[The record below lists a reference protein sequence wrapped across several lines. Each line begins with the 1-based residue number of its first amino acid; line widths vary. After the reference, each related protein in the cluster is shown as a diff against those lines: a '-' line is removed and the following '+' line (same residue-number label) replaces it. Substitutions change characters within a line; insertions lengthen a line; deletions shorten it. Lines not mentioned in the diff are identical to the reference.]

1 MQVRGIMGQVERVR
15 GAEASDRPAER
26 AVSRSE
32 WFGWW
37 IVMLVGSGGLGL
49 LLGWVAVVMPDRF
62 DRSGTGIQDL
72 EPAPDWLWRVG
83 AIAVGTA
90 FVVLAALIWAHVR
103 RPYTMTLS
111 RFVAS
116 VAAGTLFL
124 SGSFVAGI
132 VATDSGQRWSAFAMS
147 LIIVGCTSW
156 IVLSG
161 QHREWG

>member
-1 MQVRGIMGQVERVR
+1 MGQMEERGEPR
-15 GAEASDRPAER
+15 QANGPAER
-26 AVSRSE
+26 TASRSE
-32 WFGWW
+32 LFGWW

-49 LLGWVAVVMPDRF
+49 LLGWVAVVTPDRN

-72 EPAPDWLWRVG
+72 EPAPGWLWRVG
-83 AIAVGTA
+83 AIAVGSA
-90 FVVLAALIWAHVR
+90 FVVLVALVWAHVR
-103 RPYTMTLS
+103 RPYTMALS

-132 VATDSGQRWSAFAMS
+132 VATDSDQRWSAFAMS

-161 QHREWG
+161 QHRDWG